1 MRKDMIKAVFWDFGG
16 VITSSPFEAF
26 NKYEKD
32 NNLPSDFL
40 RKVNSTN
47 PDDNAWAKLERSE
60 VNLDEFDLLFE
71 KESETL
77 GYAIKG
83 KEVIALLRGQ
93 VRPEMVKALRTIK
106 GNLIQACLTNNIQS
120 LKEEDFDK
128 GNVSVAG
135 KHDEIM
141 GLFDFVIESSKV
153 NLRKPDPAF
162 YKVACEKA
170 KIEPSEAV
178 FLDDLGINLKPARI
192 LGMETIKVINSIDAL
207 NELQKLVP
215 IKIL

>member
-1 MRKDMIKAVFWDFGG
+1 MIKAVFWDFGG

-26 NKYEKD
+26 NKYEKH

-71 KESETL
+71 KESKTL

-83 KEVIALLRGQ
+83 KEVIALLQGQ
-93 VRPEMVKALRTIK
+93 VRPEMLNALQRIK

-120 LKEEDFDK
+120 LKEEAFDE

-141 GLFDFVIESSKV
+141 RLFDFVIESSKV

-162 YKVACEKA
+162 YKMACEKA

-192 LGMETIKVINSIDAL
+192 LGMETIKVINSKDAL
-207 NELQKLVP
+207 NELQKLVS

>member
-1 MRKDMIKAVFWDFGG
+1 MIKAVFWDFGG

-26 NKYEKD
+26 NKYEKH

-71 KESETL
+71 KESKTL

-83 KEVIALLRGQ
+83 KEVIALLQGQ
-93 VRPEMVKALRTIK
+93 VRPEMLNALKRIK

-120 LKEEDFDK
+120 LKEEAFDE

-162 YKVACEKA
+162 YKMACEKA
-170 KIEPSEAV
+170 KIEPSEAI

-192 LGMETIKVINSIDAL
+192 LGMETIKVINSKDAL

>member
-1 MRKDMIKAVFWDFGG
+1 MRKHVIKAVFWDFGG

-26 NKYEKD
+26 NKYEKH

-71 KESETL
+71 KESKTL

-83 KEVIALLRGQ
+83 KEVIALLQGQ
-93 VRPEMVKALRTIK
+93 VRPEMLNALQRIK

-120 LKEEDFDK
+120 LKEEAFDE

-162 YKVACEKA
+162 YKMACEKA

-192 LGMETIKVINSIDAL
+192 LGMETIKVINSKDAL